1 MRYIESLWEG
11 ERVSAIFLCKNK
23 VSAKTKAGRTY
34 YSLTLQDKTGVLDA
48 KVWDLS
54 SGIEHFESMDYIQ
67 VDGDVTVYQGA
78 LQLNVRRVRK
88 AREGEYDPEDYLPVS
103 PYGIEDMYRQLL
115 SYVESIGFPP
125 LRRLAES
132 FFVDD
137 EEFVRKFKSHSAAK
151 TVHHGFVGGLLQHT
165 LRVTQLCDFYA
176 KNYPAL
182 NRDLLITGALCHD
195 IGKTEELAPFP
206 RNDYTDDGQLLGH
219 IVIGYGMLRDRVAQ
233 IPDFPAKTASELY
246 HLILSHHGELEYG
259 SPKKPALIEA
269 VALHYADDTDAKLQ
283 TVSEILGAAGTREDW
298 LGYQRL
304 LESNLRKTTP
314 T

>member
-1 MRYIESLWEG
+1 MRYIENLWEG

-23 VSAKTKAGRTY
+23 VNAKTKAGRTY

-67 VDGDVTVYQGA
+67 VDGDVTSYQGS

-88 AREGEYDPEDYLPVS
+88 AREGEYDPADYLPVS
-103 PYGIEDMYRQLL
+103 PYGIENMYDQLL
-115 SYVESIGFPP
+115 AYVESIESPP
-125 LRRLAES
+125 LRKLAES

-137 EEFVRKFKSHSAAK
+137 EEFVHKFQSHSAAK

-176 KNYPAL
+176 KNYPVL

-195 IGKTEELAPFP
+195 IGKVEELAPFP

-219 IVIGYGMLRDRVAQ
+219 IVIGYSMLRDKVAQ

-283 TVSEILGAAGTREDW
+283 TVSEILKTAGPKDEW

>member
-1 MRYIESLWEG
+1 MRYIENLWEG

-23 VSAKTKAGRTY
+23 VNAKTKAGRTY

-67 VDGDVTVYQGA
+67 VDGDVTSYQGA

-88 AREGEYDPEDYLPVS
+88 AREGEYDPADYLPVS
-103 PYGIEDMYRQLL
+103 PYGIENMYAQLL
-115 SYVESIGFPP
+115 AYVESIEFPP
-125 LRRLAES
+125 LRKLAES

-137 EEFVRKFKSHSAAK
+137 EEFARKFQSHSAAK

-176 KNYPAL
+176 KNYPVL

-195 IGKTEELAPFP
+195 IGKVEELAPFP

-219 IVIGYGMLRDRVAQ
+219 IVIGYSMLRDKVAQ

-283 TVSEILGAAGTREDW
+283 TVSEILKTAGPKDEW